1 MEKHCDH
8 CGTPACI
15 CAHKLSSEK
24 KRLKN
29 PKGGLTAAGREHY
42 KRTEGANLKPGVRQG
57 SGAKSTEAKRRW
69 AKWAVRFYSN
79 PRGPMVNDKGEPTR
93 LALMANAWGTKVP
106 KTREEAQAIAARG
119 RKILESTKKS
129 SVDPSVVLQEHDK
142 MPRSYMAYSNLHN
155 VQEDAGQLEH
165 LMNPQD
171 DLPQWADQMLARAQ
185 DNVADVLD
193 YVRSEK
199 SADEAPWENPKEPTG
214 KKLTDAQKEKAK
226 RKAKAAGRPYPNLVD
241 NMNVAKKEAFDVEAS
256 AFDRGSQL
264 AFSAFFG
271 RAD

>member
-1 MEKHCDH
+1 
-8 CGTPACI
+8 
-15 CAHKLSSEK
+15 
-24 KRLKN
+24 
-29 PKGGLTAAGREHY
+29 
-42 KRTEGANLKPGVRQG
+42 
-57 SGAKSTEAKRRW
+57 
-69 AKWAVRFYSN
+69 
-79 PRGPMVNDKGEPTR
+79 MVNDKGEPTR

-193 YVRSEK
+193 YVRAEK
-199 SADEAPWENPKEPTG
+199 SAEDAPWENPKKPTG
-214 KKLTDAQKEKAK
+214 KKLTEGQKEKAE
-226 RKAKAAGRPYPNLVD
+226 RKAKAAGRPYPNLID
-241 NMNVAKKEAFDVEAS
+241 NMNVAKQAFALEPGAYDS
-256 AFDRGSQL
+256 GSQA
-264 AFSAFFG
+264 AFAAVFG
-271 RAD
+271 RTE